1 MPLASGCNDVLR
13 TKLVNKRSDVDCN
26 LAYIGADFV
35 RALHREFDKVH
46 MNTLY
51 GYGHQQA
58 KSSHAWHK
66 TARSRIGVVAATR

>member
-1 MPLASGCNDVLR
+1 MLR
-13 TKLVNKRSDVDCN
+13 TKLVNKRGDVDCN

-35 RALHREFDKVH
+35 RALDREFDKVH

-66 TARSRIGVVAATR
+66 TARSRISVVAATR